1 MRAQAEQLLPVLAR
15 MQVCKKGSVLDPNQV
30 AILRVFDIKM
40 AKFKLKLLAVWEGK
54 LGCDQRLM
62 PQAA

>member
-1 MRAQAEQLLPVLAR
+1 

-40 AKFKLKLLAVWEGK
+40 AKFKLKLLAVWEGERS
-54 LGCDQRLM
+54 LCAECTIQQCRA
-62 PQAA
+62 P